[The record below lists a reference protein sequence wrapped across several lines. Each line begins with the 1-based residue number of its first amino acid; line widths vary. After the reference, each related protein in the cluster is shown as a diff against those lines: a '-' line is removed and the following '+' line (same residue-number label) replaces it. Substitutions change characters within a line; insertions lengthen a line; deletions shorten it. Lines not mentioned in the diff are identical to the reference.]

1 MSLTINNDSAI
12 GFALIALSRSSSLM
26 NEAME
31 RLSTG
36 KRMNKASDDP
46 AGIHQVMR
54 LNAEIQGIETASKNA
69 ADGQSLIDTLE
80 TSLSEVQSI
89 LLRMREL
96 TIQAIS
102 DTNSAADRLA
112 LDSELSQLEM
122 EITRIG
128 TTTSFR
134 GKPVFDGTTH
144 YLQIGPRSGNTL
156 EVQSYTLSASTL
168 GLNQDLTTR
177 SNAENY
183 LGIID
188 TAIEDINEKRGAAGA
203 LSNRLDFIMSNL
215 DNSKV
220 NLIKSISNIE
230 DTDFAAESMKLAKAK
245 ILEQVA
251 IAMIAQA
258 NARTQW
264 ILKLLENLK
273 KMLHKIHEFKYRKN
287 KHLSF

>member
-12 GFALIALSRSSSLM
+12 GFALVALNRSSSMM

-31 RLSTG
+31 RLSSG
-36 KRMNKASDDP
+36 KRINKASDDP
-46 AGIHQVMR
+46 AGIQKVMR
-54 LNAEIQGIETASKNA
+54 LNAEIQGINAASRNA
-69 ADGQSLIDTLE
+69 ADGQSLVDTLDA
-80 TSLSEVQSI
+80 SLSEVQSI

-102 DTNSAADRLA
+102 DTNSASDRLA
-112 LDSELSQLEM
+112 LDAELSQLEL
-122 EITRIG
+122 EISRIG
-128 TTTSFR
+128 STTSFG
-134 GKPVFDGTTH
+134 GKSVFDGNTH
-144 YLQIGPRSGNTL
+144 YLQIGPRSSNTL
-156 EVQSYTLSASTL
+156 EVQAYTLSAATL
-168 GLNQDLTTR
+168 GLNHDLTTR
-177 SNAENY
+177 GNAENY

-188 TAIEDINEKRGAAGA
+188 TAIKDINEKRGAAGA
-203 LSNRLDFIMSNL
+203 LSNTLDFIMSNL

-220 NLIKSISNIE
+220 NLIKSRSNIE

-264 ILKLLENLK
+264 ILKLLEN
-273 KMLHKIHEFKYRKN
+273 
-287 KHLSF
+287 

>member
-12 GFALIALSRSSSLM
+12 GFALIALGRSSNLM

-36 KRMNKASDDP
+36 KRINKASDDP
-46 AGIHQVMR
+46 AGIHRVMR
-54 LNAEIQGIETASKNA
+54 LNVEIQGIKIASRNA
-69 ADGQSLIDTLE
+69 ADGQSLIDTLDA
-80 TSLSEVQSI
+80 SLSEVQSI

-102 DTNSAADRLA
+102 DTNSASDRSA
-112 LDSELSQLEM
+112 LDLEISQLEL

-128 TTTSFR
+128 GTTSFGGR
-134 GKPVFDGTTH
+134 LIFDGNTH

-156 EVQSYTLSASTL
+156 EVQAYTLSASTL

-177 SNAENY
+177 TNAETY
-183 LGIID
+183 LGAID
-188 TAIEDINEKRGAAGA
+188 TAISDISEKRSAAGA
-203 LSNRLDFIMSNL
+203 LSNRLDFIMSSL
-215 DNSKV
+215 DNNRV
-220 NLIKSISNIE
+220 NLIKSRSNIE
-230 DTDFAAESMKLAKAK
+230 DTDFAAESVKLAKAK

-258 NARTQW
+258 SVRTNW
-264 ILKLLENLK
+264 VLKLLEK
-273 KMLHKIHEFKYRKN
+273 
-287 KHLSF
+287 

>member
-1 MSLTINNDSAI
+1 MSLTINNGSAI
-12 GFALIALSRSSSLM
+12 GFAMTALKRSSNLM

-36 KRMNKASDDP
+36 KRINKASDDP
-46 AGIHQVMR
+46 AGIRQVIR
-54 LNAEIQGIETASKNA
+54 LNGELQGLKTASRNA
-69 ADGQSLIDTLE
+69 SDGQSLIDTLDA
-80 TSLSEVQSI
+80 SLSEVQSI

-96 TIQAIS
+96 AIQAIS
-102 DTNSAADRLA
+102 DTNSAADRSA
-112 LDSELSQLEM
+112 LDAELSQLEL

-128 TTTSFR
+128 SNTFFG
-134 GKPVFDGTTH
+134 GKSLFDDNTH

-156 EVQSYTLSASTL
+156 EVQAYTLSATSL

-188 TAIEDINEKRGAAGA
+188 TAIADIAEKRGAAGA

-215 DNSKV
+215 DNMQV
-220 NLIKSISNIE
+220 NLIESKGRIE
-230 DTDFAAESMKLAKAK
+230 DADFAAESVKLAKAK
-245 ILEQVA
+245 ILEQIA

-258 NARTQW
+258 NARMNW
-264 ILKLLENLK
+264 ILKLLEK
-273 KMLHKIHEFKYRKN
+273 
-287 KHLSF
+287 

>member
-1 MSLTINNDSAI
+1 M
-12 GFALIALSRSSSLM
+12 IALGRSSSLM

-36 KRMNKASDDP
+36 KRINKASDDP
-46 AGIHQVMR
+46 AGIHQVIR

-69 ADGQSLIDTLE
+69 ADGQSLIDTLD

-89 LLRMREL
+89 LLRMRER

-122 EITRIG
+122 EITHIG
-128 TTTSFR
+128 STTFF
-134 GKPVFDGTTH
+134 GGNPVFNGNTH
-144 YLQIGPRSGNTL
+144 DLQIGPRSGNTL
-156 EVQSYTLSASTL
+156 EVQAYTLSATTL
-168 GLNQDLTTR
+168 GLTTR

-203 LSNRLDFIMSNL
+203 LSNRLDFIMSKL

-220 NLIKSISNIE
+220 NLSNPE
-230 DTDFAAESMKLAKAK
+230 
-245 ILEQVA
+245 V
-251 IAMIAQA
+251 
-258 NARTQW
+258 
-264 ILKLLENLK
+264 ILKTQILP
-273 KMLHKIHEFKYRKN
+273 RRV
-287 KHLSF
+287 

>member
-12 GFALIALSRSSSLM
+12 GFALVALGRSSSLM

-36 KRMNKASDDP
+36 KRINKASDDP

-112 LDSELSQLEM
+112 LDSELSQLEL

-128 TTTSFR
+128 STTSFG
-134 GKPVFDGTTH
+134 GKLVFDGNLH

-156 EVQSYTLSASTL
+156 EVQAYTLSASTL
-168 GLNQDLTTR
+168 GLTQDLTTR

-220 NLIKSISNIE
+220 NLIKSRSTIE
-230 DTDFAAESMKLAKAK
+230 DADFAAESMKLAKAK

-264 ILKLLENLK
+264 ILKLLEN
-273 KMLHKIHEFKYRKN
+273 
-287 KHLSF
+287 

>member
-1 MSLTINNDSAI
+1 
-12 GFALIALSRSSSLM
+12 M

-36 KRMNKASDDP
+36 KRINRASDDP

-54 LNAEIQGIETASKNA
+54 LNAEIQGIDSAPKNA
-69 ADGQSLIDTLE
+69 ADEQSLIDTLE

-89 LLRMREL
+89 FLRMREV

-102 DTNSAADRLA
+102 DTITAVDRLA
-112 LDSELSQLEM
+112 LDSELSQLELK
-122 EITRIG
+122 ITRIG
-128 TTTSFR
+128 STTSFG
-134 GKPVFDGTTH
+134 GKPVLDGNLH
-144 YLQIGPRSGNTL
+144 YLQIGPRSVNTL
-156 EVQSYTLSASTL
+156 EVQAYTLSASTL
-168 GLNQDLTTR
+168 GLTQNLMTR

-188 TAIEDINEKRGAAGA
+188 AAIADISEKRGAAGA

-220 NLIKSISNIE
+220 NLIKSRSNIE
-230 DTDFAAESMKLAKAK
+230 DADFAAESMKLAKAK

-251 IAMIAQA
+251 IAMITQA

-264 ILKLLENLK
+264 ILKLLEN
-273 KMLHKIHEFKYRKN
+273 
-287 KHLSF
+287 